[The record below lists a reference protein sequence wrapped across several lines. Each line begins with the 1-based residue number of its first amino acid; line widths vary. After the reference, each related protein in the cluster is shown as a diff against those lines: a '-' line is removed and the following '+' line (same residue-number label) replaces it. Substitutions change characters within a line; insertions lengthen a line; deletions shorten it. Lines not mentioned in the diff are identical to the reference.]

1 MGADHSPTLLDV
13 SVRMLAER
21 RQRDELRRLILIGRL
36 LAQSVR
42 DCASADIGGVC
53 NADRVALADAFDE
66 QLEIARP
73 HLLRA
78 EAPEKRR

>member
-1 MGADHSPTLLDV
+1 MSIHLPPHVSDISIGMLDD
-13 SVRMLAER
+13 R
-21 RQRDELRRLILIGRL
+21 RRRHELRRLILIGRL

-42 DCASADIGGVC
+42 GCADPEIDSTCD
-53 NADRVALADAFDE
+53 ADRLALADAWDT

-78 EAPEKRR
+78 EAPEKKR